1 MNETD
6 DISDLGGHPRG
17 RPTAQPS
24 GFARPRRRLGI
35 WLVLGLT
42 LFALTLA
49 GAGVALTHL
58 PVPVPHALLSRI
70 EARANAALAG
80 RMVLHVGS
88 AALVIEEGF
97 APEVRLN
104 MVQIAQ
110 PSGLPLAALPELR
123 TRLRPEELLQ
133 GRLRP
138 QRLQIAGASVA
149 LYRGADGRIDLN
161 LDDAGAGAIKLDL
174 TDPVKVTDSIEALFA
189 TPALQGVTE
198 VSAEDL
204 HIRMVD
210 ERLDRVWEVSQGRFR
225 LTQTAEAIA
234 LTLAFDVGA
243 RGTLPAQVALTAS
256 TQKNSPA
263 AEFGAAVTGM
273 PAADLAV
280 QSPALA
286 VLRTL
291 DAPISGTLRSGIT
304 AEGTLRRLD
313 ASLHIGQGALQPS
326 EGVKPVPFDAADLKL
341 TYKPRSS
348 IVEISRLDLQG
359 QTLRLSATGKVRL
372 RDFEKGLPREA
383 LAQVQLSDI
392 DADPEGLLEKPAR
405 ISQGAI
411 DLRLRLDPFRVDL
424 GQVQL
429 VEGDRRI
436 SAKGQ
441 VTAGPAGWR
450 VAFDAGVGA
459 ISSADLLALWPKS
472 MVPPT
477 REWLAE
483 NVATG
488 ELRNVHAALRLV
500 PKAPPRFELGY
511 EFRGAE
517 VKVLRTLPPVREGRG
532 FAGITENKHTLMVE
546 EGTLQAPSGGQ
557 IEVADSVMTVP
568 DIREK
573 PARAEVKLVTR
584 APIPAAL
591 SLLDQEP
598 FHFMSKA
605 GRGTDIATG
614 WAEARTQLR
623 FQMKKRILTED
634 VDFQVAARLTDVVSD
649 KIVPGHTLTAPRL
662 TLTADRAGMVIS
674 GAGTFDIVPFQGRW
688 AQRFGPEFRGIS
700 RVDGFVEVTPE
711 GLDHFKIALPKGS
724 VQGEGWGSLVIDLHK
739 DQLPLYRFA
748 SDLKGLKLAIPEVG
762 WSKGA
767 AATGRIE
774 VAGHLGP
781 VASVD
786 SLKATAPGL
795 AAEGRLQISDKGF
808 EKAIFSKLAVG
819 KWFDGAVDLIGRGKG
834 RVPDVTVHSGWLDL
848 RTASFGGASGGGGS
862 RGGAGAAAGGGGAGS
877 GSRIDAHLD
886 RLTIS
891 NGIALT
897 PLAGQFVVKGGV
909 SGDFR
914 GKVNGGP
921 EVTGAM
927 LPAGNGRS
935 AVRITGP
942 DAGAALAAAGV
953 FTKARGGTLD
963 LTLMPVESKSF
974 DGRLAVSNLRVKDAP
989 VLASMLSA
997 ASVIGLL
1004 EQLNGEGIQ
1013 FSSVSGQ
1020 FHLSPQGVSVT
1031 AGQAIGASMGVT
1043 MTGNYYP
1050 DTKAIDMQGV
1060 VTPFYLVNSIGQ
1072 IFARKGEGLFGFNY
1086 RMRGT
1091 SEAPRITINPLSIFT
1106 PGMFREIFRRA
1117 PPKLVTE

>member
-1 MNETD
+1 M
-6 DISDLGGHPRG
+6 
-17 RPTAQPS
+17 AW
-24 GFARPRRRLGI
+24 PRRRLGI
-35 WLVLGLT
+35 WLVLGL
-42 LFALTLA
+42 ALLA
-49 GAGVALTHL
+49 AMLAVATVALTHL
-58 PVPVPHALLSRI
+58 PVPVPHALVSRI

-88 AALVIEEGF
+88 ASLVIEEGF
-97 APEVRLN
+97 APEVRLG

-110 PSGLPLAALPELR
+110 PSGLPLAVLPELR
-123 TRLRPEELLQ
+123 TRLRPEELLR
-133 GRLRP
+133 GRVLP

-149 LYRGADGRIDLN
+149 LFRGADGRIDLN
-161 LDDAGAGAIKLDL
+161 LGNGGAIKLDL
-174 TDPVKVTDSIEALFA
+174 TDPLKVTDSIEAIFA

-210 ERLDRVWEVSQGRFR
+210 ERLERIWEVSQGRFR
-225 LTQTAEAIA
+225 LTQTAEAIG

-243 RGTLPAQVALTAS
+243 KDALPAQVALTAS
-256 TQKNSPA
+256 TQKHSPA

-304 AEGTLRRLD
+304 EEGVVRQLD

-326 EGVKPVPFDAADLKL
+326 EAVKPVPFDAADLRL
-341 TYKPRSS
+341 SYQPHSGV
-348 IVEISRLDLQG
+348 VEISRLDLQSRA
-359 QTLRLSATGKVRL
+359 LRLAATGTVRL
-372 RDFEKGLPREA
+372 ADFEKGLPREA
-383 LAQVQLSDI
+383 LAQVTLSDI
-392 DADPEGLLEKPAR
+392 ASDPEGLFEKPAR
-405 ISQGAI
+405 FSQGAI

-429 VEGDRRI
+429 VEGSRRI

-441 VTAGPAGWR
+441 VLAGPAGWR

-472 MVPPT
+472 LVPPT

-500 PKAPPRFELGY
+500 PKVPPRLELGY

-649 KIVPGHTLTAPRL
+649 KIVPGHTLTSPRL

-724 VQGEGWGSLVIDLHK
+724 VLGEGWGSLVIDLHK
-739 DQLPLYRFA
+739 DQVPAYRFA

-786 SLKATAPGL
+786 SLKASAPGI

-808 EKAIFSKLAVG
+808 EKAIFSKLAIG
-819 KWFDGAVDLIGRGKG
+819 KWFDGVVDLIGRGKG
-834 RVPDVTVHSGWLDL
+834 RVPDVKVHSGWLDL
-848 RTASFGGASGGGGS
+848 RSASFG
-862 RGGAGAAAGGGGAGS
+862 GAAAGGGTGGAGRA
-877 GSRIDAHLD
+877 GAGGGAATGAGNRIDAQLD
-886 RLTIS
+886 RLTVS
-891 NGIALT
+891 SGIALT
-897 PLAGQFVVKGGV
+897 PLSGQFTSKSGF

-914 GKVNGGP
+914 GRVNGGP
-921 EVTGAM
+921 EVTGAV
-927 LPAGNGRS
+927 LPTGNGRS

-953 FTKARGGTLD
+953 FSKARGGTLD
-963 LTLMPVESKSF
+963 LTLMPVETKSY

-1004 EQLNGEGIQ
+1004 EQLNGEGIL
-1013 FSSVSGQ
+1013 FSDVSGR

-1031 AGQAIGASMGVT
+1031 SGQAVGASMGVT
-1043 MTGNYYP
+1043 MNGNYYP

-1060 VTPFYLVNSIGQ
+1060 VTPFYLVNAIGQ

-1091 SEAPRITINPLSIFT
+1091 SDAPRIAINPLSIFT